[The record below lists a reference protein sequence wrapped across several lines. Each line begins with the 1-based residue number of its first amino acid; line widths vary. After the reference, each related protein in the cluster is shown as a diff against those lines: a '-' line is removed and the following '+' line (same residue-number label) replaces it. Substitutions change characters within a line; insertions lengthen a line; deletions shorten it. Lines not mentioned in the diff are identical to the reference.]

1 MMNRD
6 FLKTHALKLIVLD
19 EADNMLSRGFE
30 EQIRD
35 IFNKIPADIQVGL
48 FSATMPPEI
57 LELTKKFMRDPA
69 TILVKNEELTLDGIK
84 QYYIPIDK
92 EEWKFLT
99 LVELYKNLE
108 IQQCII
114 FCNLK
119 QQVED
124 LAEKFKNENFVIS
137 LMVHQYY
144 SLIKARR
151 NEPGPKGTRHE
162 GVQDRLLPSPHHHRP
177 PRQRNRR
184 PTGPPRH
191 QLRPPQR
198 EGNLHP

>member
-144 SLIKARR
+144 SP
-151 NEPGPKGTRHE
+151 N
-162 GVQDRLLPSPHHHRP
+162 
-177 PRQRNRR
+177 
-184 PTGPPRH
+184 
-191 QLRPPQR
+191 
-198 EGNLHP
+198 

>member
-1 MMNRD
+1 MNRD

-144 SLIKARR
+144 SP
-151 NEPGPKGTRHE
+151 N
-162 GVQDRLLPSPHHHRP
+162 
-177 PRQRNRR
+177 
-184 PTGPPRH
+184 
-191 QLRPPQR
+191 
-198 EGNLHP
+198 